1 MSKEVNLEELKA
13 KYTTIYKLDI
23 PTDEGEKVLYLRKLD
38 RVTYSAGAKLME
50 KDELQAAEM
59 FLRSLTVGGDDVEEI
74 IKDFDSLRVASA
86 LLVEVIGTRTGNVAR
101 L

>member
-1 MSKEVNLEELKA
+1 MKKEDLQELKA
-13 KYTTIYKLDI
+13 KYKTLFKLNI
-23 PTDEGEKVLYLRKLD
+23 PTDNGEKTLYLRKLD

-59 FLRSLTVGGDDVEEI
+59 FLRSLTVGGDVEEI
-74 IKDFDSLRVASA
+74 IADFDSLRVASS
-86 LLVEVIGTRTGNVAR
+86 LLVEVIGTKTGNVAK